1 MQIVMRLLLAA
12 AVIRKLYYYVCQV
25 TAVFIETNNISRV
38 YYCCIYS
45 IKN

>member
-12 AVIRKLYYYVCQV
+12 AIISKLYYYVFQV
-25 TAVFIETNNISRV
+25 TATFIETNNVSRV